1 MGCDSL
7 TGSAGCSVTIVRR
20 LTVGLATVMLVGA
33 CSSTTVR
40 TVGDNPTTSPPVT
53 TTLSTIAATDT
64 TAAVNATPGP
74 VVAPA
79 AVPPAGANCPM
90 VRTVPPSQFLT
101 EDQAAVQNDEL
112 ERLQPDIL
120 AVDAYGR
127 EHPTEW
133 MGVQPTDDHPRRIK
147 ASFSGHRDEHEAALK
162 ALVARPDILDV
173 TLNRH
178 TPNEVEAA
186 QTFLLT
192 EIAKNQRLFST
203 YQESYQLGQSVVL
216 VELVPG
222 QEKLALDLIK
232 RFGDIL
238 MVSVGALPFV
248 PDGCGPQPTPRKCPD
263 LAGTDPATVGLELS
277 IVVDTPTISQGAVG
291 QAKLVERNIGTA
303 PFSLGSGRPVVGMLV
318 YPGTLRVAG
327 EFTGG
332 IAGVGGGPQLAP
344 GESGAID
351 MYFGTGR
358 CDGGPGSAVP
368 PGVYGL
374 RIALT
379 SEGPNPGTYPKY
391 LSPEV
396 QVTVTE

>member
-1 MGCDSL
+1 M
-7 TGSAGCSVTIVRR
+7 
-20 LTVGLATVMLVGA
+20 TVGLAIVMVVGA
-33 CSSTTVR
+33 CSSATVR
-40 TVGDNPTTSPPVT
+40 TVGDEPTTSPVAMTSLPTVAVTATSSGVT
-53 TTLSTIAATDT
+53 TAPDAVVTPT
-64 TAAVNATPGP
+64 TELPRGARCPAVRSPLLFQN
-74 VVAPA
+74 
-79 AVPPAGANCPM
+79 
-90 VRTVPPSQFLT
+90 LT
-101 EDQAAVQNDEL
+101 EEQATAQNDEL

-147 ASFSGHRDEHEAALK
+147 ASFSGHRDEHEAALR

-173 TLNRH
+173 TLSHH
-178 TPNEVEAA
+178 TPSEVEAA
-186 QTFLLT
+186 QAFLLT
-192 EIAKNQRLFST
+192 EIAKNQRLFSM
-203 YQESYQLGQSVVL
+203 YQESYQLGQSVV
-216 VELVPG
+216 VIELVPG
-222 QEKLALDLIK
+222 QEKLAMNLIE

-248 PDGCGPQPTPRKCPD
+248 PDGCGPKPPPRKCPD
-263 LAGTDPATVGLELS
+263 LAGNDPATVGLELS
-277 IVVDTPTISQGAVG
+277 IVVDTLTISQGAVG

-303 PFSLGSGRPVVGMLV
+303 PFSLDSGQPVVGLLV

-327 EFTGG
+327 EFTGP

-344 GESGAID
+344 GESGSIS
-351 MYFGTGR
+351 MIFGTGR
-358 CDGGPGSAVP
+358 CDGEPGSSVP

-374 RIALT
+374 RIALS

-396 QVTVTE
+396 QVTVTA